1 MDIIFIDDFRI
12 ATLIGVYPREQ
23 SVPQTVEIS
32 LQIGLPAQ
40 NAGRSDDLR
49 DTIDYA
55 AVVERLRHELTSRH
69 FGLLEALAEYIA
81 ELLRKDFHARWV
93 RVSVAKPG
101 VMPGIRRAGIL
112 IERGEKEDASAT
124 PA

>member
-12 ATLIGVYPREQ
+12 STLIGVYPREQ

-55 AVVERLRHELTSRH
+55 AVVERLR
-69 FGLLEALAEYIA
+69 
-81 ELLRKDFHARWV
+81 
-93 RVSVAKPG
+93 
-101 VMPGIRRAGIL
+101 
-112 IERGEKEDASAT
+112 
-124 PA
+124 

>member
-12 ATLIGVYPREQ
+12 STLIGVYPREQ

-55 AVVERLRHELTSRH
+55 AVVERLRQGLSSRH

-81 ELLRKDFHARWV
+81 ELLRHDFHARWV

-112 IERGEKEDASAT
+112 IERGDPRDAARSE
-124 PA
+124 

>member
-55 AVVERLRHELTSRH
+55 AVVERLRQGLSSRH

-81 ELLRKDFHARWV
+81 ELLRQDFHARWV
-93 RVSVAKPG
+93 RVSIAKPG

-112 IERGEKEDASAT
+112 IERGDPRDAARSE
-124 PA
+124 